1 MREKTRKNE
10 ESYFLEREQELV
22 RTTREQLAYQQDA
35 SERATHRGKCPRC
48 GVNLQGEQFH
58 GVQVDRCP
66 SCHGIWL
73 EADEIDVVVAHED
86 RSLLSRVFGDLAAAV
101 RDRRNRA

>member
-1 MREKTRKNE
+1 MHEKRRRNE
-10 ESYFLEREQELV
+10 ETYFLEREQELV
-22 RTTREQLAYQQDA
+22 RTTREQLAILRDA

-48 GVNLQGEQFH
+48 GVNLKGEQFH

-73 EADEIDVVVAHED
+73 EADEIDSVVAHED
-86 RSLLSRVFGDLAAAV
+86 RGLLSRVFGDLAAAIK
-101 RDRRNRA
+101 DRRNR